1 MSGRFSIEVKYWKTK
16 FINIR
21 NQKQKNKKKKENKKI
36 IKPQIDLGFTAFSYY
51 NFSSKNIYEGVPFC
65 KICRDAACN

>member
-1 MSGRFSIEVKYWKTK
+1 M
-16 FINIR
+16 R
-21 NQKQKNKKKKENKKI
+21 NQKQTNKKKKENKKI